1 MSDDQQ
7 QAERLQRLE
16 QQISQLT
23 EEVSALRA
31 ELGGARGRV
40 ELTMKRQTRCPGCG
54 KRKLLHASWVLDRGE
69 SNMREKMALAKPSIW
84 RKRTVGEFE
93 IYTCLSCGLAEWYV
107 RDPTEVPVDGK
118 AFRIIDGDELEG
130 QTPYR

>member
-7 QAERLQRLE
+7 HSERLQQLE

-23 EEVSALRA
+23 QEVAALRA
-31 ELGGARGRV
+31 DVGSARGRV

-54 KRKLLHASWVLDRGE
+54 TRKLLHASWVLDRGE
-69 SNMREKMALAKPSIW
+69 SNMRERMALAKPSIW
-84 RKRTVGEFE
+84 RKRTVGEFQL
-93 IYTCLSCGLAEWYV
+93 YVCMSCGLAEWYV
-107 RDPTEVPVDGK
+107 REPTEVPVDGK
-118 AFRIIDGDELEG
+118 DFRVIDGDELEG